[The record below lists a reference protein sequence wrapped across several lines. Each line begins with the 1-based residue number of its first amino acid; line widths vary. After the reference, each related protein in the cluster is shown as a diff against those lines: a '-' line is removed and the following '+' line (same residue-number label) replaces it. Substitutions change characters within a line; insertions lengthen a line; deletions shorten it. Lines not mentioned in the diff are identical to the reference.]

1 MDEIARLSGVN
12 KSTVSRALGGSA
24 TVAAKT
30 RERIEGVARAHGYI
44 VNQAARGLRLRR
56 SMLIAVVIPL
66 QHDRLQKLSDPF
78 FMEMIGCLADACIVH
93 GYDLMLSKI
102 ESDSADWLTQFQ
114 RSRRADGLILIGQS
128 LESAHIAQASRAG
141 IPLVVWGAK
150 LPRQGYVTVGS
161 DNFAGGSLAASHLL
175 SKGRRRIAFLG
186 DRRLPEIRQRYQGY
200 LRAHTQAGVAPDER
214 LTLAAGFAPEEARA
228 SAESLLAQ
236 GTPFDGII
244 AASDVIAMAAMQ
256 VLGQRGM
263 AIPRQ
268 AAVVGFDDV
277 GLAAHTQPALTTVRQ
292 EIRAGAQLLTKAL
305 LAKIAGGEA
314 RSSQIPPKL
323 VIRESS

>member
-1 MDEIARLSGVN
+1 
-12 KSTVSRALGGSA
+12 
-24 TVAAKT
+24 
-30 RERIEGVARAHGYI
+30 
-44 VNQAARGLRLRR
+44 
-56 SMLIAVVIPL
+56 
-66 QHDRLQKLSDPF
+66 
-78 FMEMIGCLADACIVH
+78 MEMIGCLADACNVH

-175 SKGRRRIAFLG
+175 STGRRRIAFLG

-214 LTLAAGFAPEEARA
+214 LTLATGFAPDEARA

-256 VLGQRGM
+256 VLGKRGM

-314 RSSQIPPKL
+314 RSSQIPPTL